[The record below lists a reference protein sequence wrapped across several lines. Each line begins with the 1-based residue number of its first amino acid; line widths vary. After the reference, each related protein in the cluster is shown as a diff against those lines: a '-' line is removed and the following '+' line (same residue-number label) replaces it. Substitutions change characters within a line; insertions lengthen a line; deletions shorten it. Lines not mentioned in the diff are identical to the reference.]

1 MEHREGS
8 LQGFQNVKI
17 YYQYWLPPG
26 IPKAVLLL
34 VHGLGDHSSRFGTF
48 VDYFTQRGFGIC
60 ALDLRGHGKSGG
72 TPGYVDRFGD
82 FLADLNIFLKQVQ
95 SDFKG
100 QKIFLVGHSVGGTLA
115 TAYVISHP
123 EEFTGLIVSAPVLKP
138 GVSITK
144 SQILLARLLSVLV
157 PKMGVAPIETAA
169 VSRQPAV
176 VKAYIA
182 DPLVYHGKISARL
195 GAELI
200 NTMERDLL
208 PRLPEITLPLLIMYG
223 SADRLSN
230 PAGSQLLYDKVK
242 STDKT
247 ILRYDG
253 LYHEIFNEPEKEKV
267 YSDMDAWLSRHV
279 K

>member
-1 MEHREGS
+1 M
-8 LQGFQNVKI
+8 I
-17 YYQYWLPPG
+17 
-26 IPKAVLLL
+26 I
-34 VHGLGDHSSRFGTF
+34 
-48 VDYFTQRGFGIC
+48 
-60 ALDLRGHGKSGG
+60 
-72 TPGYVDRFGD
+72 
-82 FLADLNIFLKQVQ
+82 LKQVQ

-100 QKIFLVGHSVGGTLA
+100 IKIFLVGHSMGGTLA

-123 EEFTGLIVSAPVLKP
+123 EEFTGLIVSALVLKP
-138 GVSITK
+138 GDSITK
-144 SQILLARLLSVLV
+144 VQILLARLLSVVL
-157 PKMGVAPIETAA
+157 PKMGIAPIETAA

-176 VKAYIA
+176 VQAYIT

-253 LYHEIFNEPEKEKV
+253 FYHEIFNEPEKEKV
-267 YSDMDAWLSRHV
+267 YSDMDAWLSRHL